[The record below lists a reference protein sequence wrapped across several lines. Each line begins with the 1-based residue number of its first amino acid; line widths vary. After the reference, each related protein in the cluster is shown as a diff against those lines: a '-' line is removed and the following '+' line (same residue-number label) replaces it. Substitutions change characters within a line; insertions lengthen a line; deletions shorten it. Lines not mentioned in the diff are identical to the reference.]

1 MARERKFS
9 NEELFQLVKKMLL
22 QHGYEGFHFGLLAEQ
37 LDVSRGALYKYYE
50 NKDELITDFML
61 YEMQLFIGDLAQIEN
76 QGDFEAQFDFLMKLI
91 FNKAEVHQLITVVQQ
106 MGSSSNEKAKENK
119 ERLEKLP
126 LEMYR
131 YLQNFIS
138 FGKREG
144 KLKEHIP
151 DSVMLGLIFQSIAI
165 PNHFGLPKS
174 VWVDSIKEI
183 ISKGMFAHS

>member
-9 NEELFQLVKKMLL
+9 NEELFHLVKKMLL
-22 QHGYEGFHFGLLAEQ
+22 EHGYEGFHFGLLAEQ
-37 LDVSRGALYKYYE
+37 LDVSRGALYKYFE

-61 YEMQLFIGDLAQIEN
+61 YEMQLFIADLAQIEN

-91 FNKAEVHQLITVVQQ
+91 FDRGEVHQLITVVKQ
-106 MGSSSNEKAKENK
+106 MGTSSNEKAKQRK
-119 ERLEKLP
+119 EQLEKLP

-138 FGKREG
+138 LGKREG

-151 DSVMLGLIFQSIAI
+151 DSVMLGLIFQSIAV
-165 PNHFGLPKS
+165 PNHYGLPKS
-174 VWVDSIKEI
+174 VWVESIKEI

>member
-9 NEELFQLVKKMLL
+9 NEELFRLVKKMLL

-37 LDVSRGALYKYYE
+37 LDISRGALYKYYE

-61 YEMQLFIGDLAQIEN
+61 FEMQLFIGDLAQIEN

-91 FNKAEVHQLITVVQQ
+91 FDKAEVHQLISVVQQ
-106 MGSSSNEKAKENK
+106 MGSSSNDKAKVSK

-126 LEMYR
+126 VEMYH
-131 YLQNFIS
+131 YLQSFIS
-138 FGKREG
+138 LGKKEG

-165 PNHFGLPKS
+165 PNHFGIPKS
-174 VWVDSIKEI
+174 VWVESIKEI

>member
-9 NEELFQLVKKMLL
+9 NEELFQLVKKILL

-37 LDVSRGALYKYYE
+37 LDISRGALYKYYE

-61 YEMQLFIGDLAQIEN
+61 YEMKSFIGDLAQIEN
-76 QGDFEAQFDFLMKLI
+76 QGDFEAQFNFLMDLI
-91 FNKAEVHQLITVVQQ
+91 FDKSEVHQLITVVQQ

-119 ERLEKLP
+119 EQLEKLP

-138 FGKREG
+138 FGKKEG

-151 DSVMLGLIFQSIAI
+151 DSVMLGFIFQSIAI
-165 PNHFGLPKS
+165 PNHFGISRS
-174 VWVDSIKEI
+174 VWVNSIKEI
-183 ISKGMFAHS
+183 ISKGMFTYS